1 MEWCPRFLLCK
12 LISCT
17 CWFMCLLMLKA
28 LCFLGLRCLVG
39 GLFFLFLFWLHHM
52 PLVPQPGIK
61 PTQCLKVV
69 GLLILS
75 HFPWEL
81 DQMQSLSRSSLCLSA
96 SLEKQAFCLFVCLFA
111 TPDLLS
117 ILLNSNLHSR
127 NLDFYHPLG
136 PTIPCLLMSSAS
148 GGLAWNQ
155 SLDRKRD

>member
-1 MEWCPRFLLCK
+1 MEWCTRFLLCK

-96 SLEKQAFCLFVCLFA
+96 SLEKQAFCLFVCLFV
-111 TPDLLS
+111 
-117 ILLNSNLHSR
+117 
-127 NLDFYHPLG
+127 
-136 PTIPCLLMSSAS
+136 CLLLQIYSPSFLILICTP
-148 GGLAWNQ
+148 GILIFIIRLAPRYPAFLWVQ
-155 SLDRKRD
+155 PVVGWHEIRA